1 MSDEWNWGQEPEKT
15 DGSSQPENTDESGS
29 AASDQTAAPEDELN
43 ENVTYHYKYTSSRN
57 SDGAGSTDNGNY
69 YASSNNSDTSGN
81 SSKDSGFESQ
91 SSEPR
96 YAHYQVDEQEKKPEE
111 KKKGRHHRL
120 HNDKAASSG
129 FGRKAGNTITL
140 AVIFGLVAGLV
151 FQAVNMVSDKYFKK
165 ETQRHLL
172 LQHLPVLRQKK
183 AQMQAKA
190 SMQKS

>member
-1 MSDEWNWGQEPEKT
+1 MVQE
-15 DGSSQPENTDESGS
+15 
-29 AASDQTAAPEDELN
+29 AQTMEIITLPAIIQN
-43 ENVTYHYKYTSSRN
+43 
-57 SDGAGSTDNGNY
+57 
-69 YASSNNSDTSGN
+69 TSGN

-165 ETQRHLL
+165 ETQTAVGYCRDTYFFSICQYHG
-172 LQHLPVLRQKK
+172 REK

>member
-1 MSDEWNWGQEPEKT
+1 MLQNAADSNVNSSTVYEHRREQKMSDEWNLGQEPEKT
-15 DGSSQPENTDESGS
+15 DGSSQQPENTDESGS

-111 KKKGRHHRL
+111 K
-120 HNDKAASSG
+120 
-129 FGRKAGNTITL
+129 RKEDITDF
-140 AVIFGLVAGLV
+140 I
-151 FQAVNMVSDKYFKK
+151 MI
-165 ETQRHLL
+165 R
-172 LQHLPVLRQKK
+172 QHLPVLEGKQEIPLRWQ
-183 AQMQAKA
+183 
-190 SMQKS
+190 